1 MSNLIINWRF
11 GTYHLQIGLHKPFI
25 SFSQNEAHIE
35 NPPTKWF
42 EQY

>member
-11 GTYHLQIGLHKPFI
+11 GTYHLQIGFYKPFI
-25 SFSQNEAHIE
+25 RFVQNEEHVK
-35 NPPTKWF
+35 NPPAKWF